1 MSDFGKHIDRVFQ
14 EGLNNFQPE
23 APQQAWHNIEAR
35 LHSKTKKS
43 LIPFWFYKY
52 AGVAAIA
59 VIMFILGF
67 YYNNTQHKNLITYS
81 QGVSEIDYNVNFSTE
96 ISTISP
102 QAFSIIYQDL
112 SLLLKPSTKNRESN
126 RSIDATQFEEQ
137 IKVSSVSSFIKPV
150 SILSFNSSI
159 NSKVTIPN
167 FNYSTASVKPKKA
180 KTLDNRWSLNPQVAP
195 VFSSAVSNTSS
206 LGANF
211 SSEGNAVNMA
221 YGVNLAYKL
230 TDKLKLRTG
239 VNQVNLSYVT
249 NDVTMTF
256 DNPAFS
262 DANINLNS
270 NNQYYAVVS
279 STEMANYGGE
289 NFRTAQNFGNINQQL
304 GFIEIPLELEYQLIN
319 KKIGVNVI
327 GGASTLILNNNAL
340 VFETSTT
347 QTEIGQANNLNATSF
362 STNLGLG
369 INYGLS
375 KQWSFNFEPTFN
387 YQINTFKSGTTNIQP
402 YYFGVFTGVQ
412 FKF

>member
-1 MSDFGKHIDRVFQ
+1 MSDLGKHIDRVFQ
-14 EGLNNFQPE
+14 EGLNDFQPE
-23 APQQAWHNIEAR
+23 APQQAWRNIESQ
-35 LHSKTKKS
+35 LQPKTKS
-43 LIPFWFYKY
+43 RLIPFWFYKY

-59 VIMFILGF
+59 VLMFGLGF
-67 YYNNTQHKNLITYS
+67 YYNYTQNTTVADNS
-81 QGVSEIDYNVNFSTE
+81 QGFSEIDYDVNFTTE

-102 QAFSIIYQDL
+102 EAFSIIYQDL
-112 SLLLKPSTKNRESN
+112 SLLSRPSVEADVTNQNLDK
-126 RSIDATQFEEQ
+126 TQFEEQ
-137 IKVSSVSSFIKPV
+137 MQVSSVNSLLKQKSISSSNNV
-150 SILSFNSSI
+150 I
-159 NSKVTIPN
+159 NSEAIPIFN
-167 FNYSTASVKPKKA
+167 FKMASTKA
-180 KTLDNRWSLNPQVAP
+180 KEVKTLKNRWSLNPQVAP
-195 VFSSAVSNTSS
+195 VFSNAMTNTSS
-206 LGANF
+206 LGSNF

-230 TDKLKLRTG
+230 TEKLKLRTG

-262 DANINLNS
+262 DANINLNA

-375 KQWSFNFEPTFN
+375 KQWSFNFEPTFK

>member
-1 MSDFGKHIDRVFQ
+1 MSDLGKHIDRVFQ
-14 EGLNNFQPE
+14 EGLNDFQPE
-23 APQQAWHNIEAR
+23 APQQAWRNIESQ
-35 LHSKTKKS
+35 LQPKTKS
-43 LIPFWFYKY
+43 RLIPFWFYKY

-59 VIMFILGF
+59 VLMFGLGF
-67 YYNNTQHKNLITYS
+67 YYNYTQNTSVANNS
-81 QGVSEIDYNVNFSTE
+81 QGFSEIDYDVNFTTE

-102 QAFSIIYQDL
+102 EAFSIIYQDL
-112 SLLLKPSTKNRESN
+112 SLLSRPSVEADVTNQNLDK
-126 RSIDATQFEEQ
+126 TQFEEQ
-137 IKVSSVSSFIKPV
+137 MQVSSVNSLLKQKSISSSNNV
-150 SILSFNSSI
+150 I
-159 NSKVTIPN
+159 NSEAIPIFN
-167 FNYSTASVKPKKA
+167 FKMASTKA
-180 KTLDNRWSLNPQVAP
+180 KEVKTLTNRWSLNPQVAP
-195 VFSSAVSNTSS
+195 VFSNAMTNTSS
-206 LGANF
+206 LGSNF

-230 TDKLKLRTG
+230 TEKLKLRTG

-262 DANINLNS
+262 DANINLNA

-375 KQWSFNFEPTFN
+375 KQWSFNFEPTFK

>member
-1 MSDFGKHIDRVFQ
+1 MSDLGKHIDRVFQ
-14 EGLNNFQPE
+14 EGLNDFQPE
-23 APQQAWHNIEAR
+23 APKQAWRNIESQ
-35 LHSKTKKS
+35 LQPKTKS
-43 LIPFWFYKY
+43 RFIPFWFYKY

-59 VIMFILGF
+59 ALMFGLGF
-67 YYNNTQHKNLITYS
+67 YYNYVQNTTVADNS
-81 QGVSEIDYNVNFSTE
+81 QGFSEIDYDVNFTTE

-102 QAFSIIYQDL
+102 EAFSIIYQDL
-112 SLLLKPSTKNRESN
+112 SLLSRPSIEADVTNQNLDS
-126 RSIDATQFEEQ
+126 TQFEEQ
-137 IKVSSVSSFIKPV
+137 MKVSSVGSFLKPISISSSNNV
-150 SILSFNSSI
+150 I
-159 NSKVTIPN
+159 NSEAIPIFNFKVA
-167 FNYSTASVKPKKA
+167 STKA
-180 KTLDNRWSLNPQVAP
+180 KEVKTLKNRWSLNPQVAP
-195 VFSSAVSNTSS
+195 VFSNAMTNTSS
-206 LGANF
+206 LGSNF

-230 TDKLKLRTG
+230 TEKLKLRTG

-289 NFRTAQNFGNINQQL
+289 NFRTTQNFGNINQQL

-375 KQWSFNFEPTFN
+375 KQWSFNFEPTFK

>member
-1 MSDFGKHIDRVFQ
+1 MSDLGKHIDRVFQ
-14 EGLNNFQPE
+14 EGLNDFQPE
-23 APQQAWHNIEAR
+23 APQQAWRNIESQ
-35 LHSKTKKS
+35 LQPKTKS
-43 LIPFWFYKY
+43 RLIPFWFYKY

-59 VIMFILGF
+59 VLMFGLGF
-67 YYNNTQHKNLITYS
+67 YYNYTQNTSVANNS
-81 QGVSEIDYNVNFSTE
+81 QGFSEIDYDVNFTTE

-102 QAFSIIYQDL
+102 EAFSIIYQDL
-112 SLLLKPSTKNRESN
+112 SLLSRPSIEADVTNQNLDK
-126 RSIDATQFEEQ
+126 TQFEEQ
-137 IKVSSVSSFIKPV
+137 MQVSSVNSLLKQKSISSSNNV
-150 SILSFNSSI
+150 I
-159 NSKVTIPN
+159 NSEAIPIFN
-167 FNYSTASVKPKKA
+167 FKMASTKA
-180 KTLDNRWSLNPQVAP
+180 KEVKTLKNRWSLNPQVAP
-195 VFSSAVSNTSS
+195 VFSNAMTNTSS
-206 LGANF
+206 LGSNF

-230 TDKLKLRTG
+230 TEKLKLRTG

-262 DANINLNS
+262 DANINLNA

-340 VFETSTT
+340 VFETTTT
-347 QTEIGQANNLNATSF
+347 QTEIGQANNLNETSF

-375 KQWSFNFEPTFN
+375 KQWSFNFEPTFK